1 MKTTKIIAAVSNS
14 IATNQIDIT
23 QLHFFKM
30 ASFPILLVIISISL
44 SFVSTP
50 ANAEATG
57 TQDVKKGYRYI
68 EYKGVPNT
76 TGTAN
81 QGATEDKG
89 VPKTTGPNSQEPSE
103 SHPANPSDVK
113 TTDHGESITNSD
125 TNEKGENAA
134 QPVSKPTDGK
144 GKLPTFAQADINKD
158 HYITKD
164 ELQNFPYLL
173 QVFDKVDAGNDGKLE
188 DHEYQNLLL
197 ETKREGEVR

>member
-1 MKTTKIIAAVSNS
+1 MKTTKNTVAVSNP
-14 IATNQIDIT
+14 INANQIDIT
-23 QLHFFKM
+23 QLHFLRI
-30 ASFPILLVIISISL
+30 ASLPVLLAVMTIGLSSI
-44 SFVSTP
+44 STP

-57 TQDVKKGYRYI
+57 TQDAKKGYRYI

-76 TGTAN
+76 TGTTN
-81 QGATEDKG
+81 QGATEYKG
-89 VPKTTGPNSQEPSE
+89 VPKTTGPSSQEPSE
-103 SHPANPSDVK
+103 SHPAKHSDEK
-113 TTDHGESITNSD
+113 TTDRGESITNSG
-125 TNEKGENAA
+125 TNEKGANAA

-173 QVFDKVDAGNDGKLE
+173 QVFDKVDAGSDGKLE